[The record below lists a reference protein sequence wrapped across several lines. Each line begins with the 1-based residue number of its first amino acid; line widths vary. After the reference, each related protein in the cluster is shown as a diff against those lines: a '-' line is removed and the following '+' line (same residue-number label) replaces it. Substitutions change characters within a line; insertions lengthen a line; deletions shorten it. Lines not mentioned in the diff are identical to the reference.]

1 MASSSPLSDSLLS
14 AKQALSPSQGLGKIE
29 IRKIRHSPLHSSS
42 KESKVS
48 TPKVKES
55 PSAMKKFSTPPLKE
69 SLSMIK
75 KKISYRKK
83 LVRDYA
89 KKKVITE
96 KMKKNTD
103 ATLSLRDRL
112 LSIILNE
119 ELEDQM
125 IASSVNQIL
134 RQELRK
140 RLQWYISTN
149 RQYSNEIETSFDTT
163 EMKNDSFGSVQVSS
177 VLKKARQRLKEKK

>member
-1 MASSSPLSDSLLS
+1 
-14 AKQALSPSQGLGKIE
+14 
-29 IRKIRHSPLHSSS
+29 
-42 KESKVS
+42 
-48 TPKVKES
+48 
-55 PSAMKKFSTPPLKE
+55 
-69 SLSMIK
+69 MIK

-177 VLKKARQRLKEKK
+177 VLKKLGRG